1 VTGARL
7 RAHIGR
13 QPRVAT
19 PAVQLRQCRPSDHRP
34 RRARRSPCAN
44 TRHFV
49 CRLSQACLGRGA
61 SPARLQVARIPP
73 QLTHPGVLPGGWIRC
88 PESGARGEP
97 AGDPSSTRRARSV
110 DRALHVSVAA
120 GGGGLRRWPG
130 RRRGPASWTT
140 RHLHLRAR
148 LTVPAGADLPRF
160 LSHLTRADDRPE
172 PAQRGP
178 HGLTSRLLRRVS
190 SRRGQFACYAR
201 RSKTWSGLMTWVI
214 AVPNAD
220 DGSSPWLPGT
230 GSSVLS
236 STTRVRWCSGR
247 YNVRLW

>member
-1 VTGARL
+1 
-7 RAHIGR
+7 
-13 QPRVAT
+13 
-19 PAVQLRQCRPSDHRP
+19 VQLRQCRPSDHRP

-73 QLTHPGVLPGGWIRC
+73 NSPTQGSSPEAGFVVLNPALGENPQVIPQLDHVGPGKPTGPYMCLWLPVVVV
-88 PESGARGEP
+88 SGVGR
-97 AGDPSSTRRARSV
+97 
-110 DRALHVSVAA
+110 
-120 GGGGLRRWPG
+120 
-130 RRRGPASWTT
+130 RRRGPANWTT
-140 RHLHLRAR
+140 RYEGRELTADRGQTLRHRHLRAR

-160 LSHLTRADDRPE
+160 LGHLARADDRPE

-190 SRRGQFACYAR
+190 SRPGQFAYYAR